1 MKNGL
6 WHYPHVP
13 KFAPRS
19 EWVCK
24 LAMSAPA
31 LCICSAFCQR
41 QVSHNWWLE
50 LLILAIWK
58 KVSLLQESNKKS
70 SLIQIKEDFFV
81 FYLQAQWIFA
91 NIYLFGGPRNA
102 TQPRSWRT
110 AIAMASIFYS
120 VKFLECINQTRV
132 TKKIRC
138 NL

>member
-58 KVSLLQESNKKS
+58 KVSLLQESNKNS
-70 SLIQIKEDFFV
+70 SLHWFKSRKIYIFFKTTFLSFIYKLNEYLLTFICLEDR
-81 FYLQAQWIFA
+81 
-91 NIYLFGGPRNA
+91 GMPRN
-102 TQPRSWRT
+102 PD
-110 AIAMASIFYS
+110 
-120 VKFLECINQTRV
+120 LEEQLLLWPVFFIV
-132 TKKIRC
+132 
-138 NL
+138 